1 MANQQTV
8 SRSNY
13 QVDAATNSVLRNT
26 YLLLAMTLMTSAAT
40 AWLAMLMNVPPIG
53 PFIFLIGYFALLFAT
68 TKLRNSGLGLVAVF
82 TLTGFMGFYLGPIL
96 NLYIHG
102 MANGSMLVMQA
113 LGGTALIFFSLSA
126 IVLVTRKNFNFLS
139 SFLMVGMVIG
149 LISIIAGLFFHTPMM
164 SLIISAIFMF
174 ISSAMILY
182 QTSEII
188 HGGETNYIMATVTL
202 YVALFNLFIS
212 LLNILSIL
220 NGRD

>member
-1 MANQQTV
+1 MADHQTIT
-8 SRSNY
+8 RSSY
-13 QVDAATNSVLRNT
+13 EMDAATSSVLRNT
-26 YLLLAMTLMTSAAT
+26 YLLLALTLMTSAAT
-40 AWLAMLMNVPPIG
+40 AGLAMVMNAAPMG
-53 PFIFLIGYFALLFAT
+53 PFMFLIGYFALLFAT
-68 TKLRNSGLGLVAVF
+68 TKLRNSVWGLAAVF
-82 TLTGFMGFYLGPIL
+82 ALTGFMGFYLGPIL
-96 NLYIHG
+96 NFYIHG

-139 SFLMVGMVIG
+139 SFLMVGLVIG

-182 QTSEII
+182 QTSQII
-188 HGGETNYIMATVTL
+188 HGGETNYITATVTL